1 MPEAAETG
9 TSLAG
14 ARRPRANRHEPC
26 AAVCGTALALSLA
39 IFLALTL
46 PASAEPTLFE
56 RLIES
61 AQALSRQE
69 VTSLALTLG
78 ILLFAVVTAIA
89 LLRSRTNAA
98 AERSEAR
105 REIARLRAEA
115 DRMTALLLSEPQV
128 VVIWRSLNAEPAVL
142 GDVATIS
149 GLDSSR
155 RILAFGAWLG
165 AEPAASLDAAVDAL
179 RNRGK
184 AFGFSILTPRGK
196 HIEAE
201 GRPVGGVAVLRLRD
215 VTGAKRDHAAV
226 VAKHKRLEDEIEL
239 VRNLLELMPAP
250 IWIRDADGQLVFANR
265 AFAAAVEVSDPD
277 EVTAR
282 NIELLDQPVRAEA
295 YHTRAQ
301 NSAFHRRV
309 GAIVAG
315 KRRTLEVFEAGS
327 KRGAAGIALDVTEAE
342 IARSEIARINEAH
355 RRTLDQMPTAVAI
368 FGSDRRL
375 AFYNSAYLSLFRL
388 DAAFLDE
395 QPDDSMVLDKLRA
408 QRCVPETADFRTF
421 KTQLHEAYAAVD
433 PKQTMWH
440 LADGRSL
447 RVGISPNAQGG
458 VTYLFDDVSEGYA
471 LANRVSS
478 MENTQGETLDAL
490 AEAVAVF
497 GVDGRLQLHNQA
509 FQDLWRFSDIDLADK
524 PAVDAIRRLCR
535 AIEPN
540 SNEVW
545 TEIERAI
552 TTSGER
558 RLLSKRVELSNARTF
573 DCAVMPLPDGAN
585 LATFRDISDTVRAE
599 RILRERNA
607 ALIAADAI
615 RDTVIRYISHDLRS
629 PLNNISGYAQFLAT
643 SEAGPLTDRQREYL
657 GHVSASSAELLS
669 IIDGLQLAILDAGG
683 KNVPASQVE
692 IRRLL
697 DTVAANTKSRLAEKQ
712 LSLVVDVPA
721 GAGSFD
727 ADEAR
732 VRQVLQNLVVNAAT
746 HSPRGETIG
755 LSVERRQQAI
765 LFHVAD
771 RGPGIPR
778 DVQERLFQNLETL
791 PIDSTHRGT
800 GLGLSLVRS
809 AMKLQG
815 GDVRIDSEPNRGT
828 VITCVFPLVPPEA
841 KSSPTAS
848 S

>member
-9 TSLAG
+9 KSL
-14 ARRPRANRHEPC
+14 RRANRAERC
-26 AAVCGTALALSLA
+26 AAVLGFALVHS
-39 IFLALTL
+39 FALTI
-46 PASAEPTLFE
+46 PAAARTN
-56 RLIES
+56 LIEQLIGFT
-61 AQALSRQE
+61 QALNRQE

-78 ILLFAVVTAIA
+78 ILLFAVVTAIG

-98 AERSEAR
+98 AERAEAK

-128 VVIWRSLNAEPAVL
+128 VVIWRSLTAEPAVL

-149 GLDSSR
+149 GLEASR
-155 RILAFGAWLG
+155 RILAFGSWLG
-165 AEPAASLDAAVDAL
+165 AEPAAAMEAAVDAL
-179 RNRGK
+179 RKRGK

-196 HIEAE
+196 HVEAE

-226 VAKHKRLEDEIEL
+226 SAKHKQLEDEIEL

-250 IWIRDADGQLVFANR
+250 VWIRDAEGRLVFANR
-265 AFAAAVEVSDPD
+265 AYASAVDVADPD

-282 NIELLDQPVRAEA
+282 NLELLDQPVRSEA
-295 YHTRAQ
+295 SRIREQ

-315 KRRTLEVFEAGS
+315 KRRALEVFEAGS

-342 IARSEIARINEAH
+342 VARTEIARINEAH

-375 AFYNSAYLSLFRL
+375 IFYNNAYLSLFKL
-388 DAAFLDE
+388 DPAFLE
-395 QPDDSMVLDKLRA
+395 EMPDDSMVLDKLRA
-408 QRCVPETADFRTF
+408 QRCLPEMTDFRGF
-421 KTQLHEAYAAVD
+421 KAQLHEAYSSVD
-433 PKQTMWH
+433 AKQTMWH

-447 RVGISPNAQGG
+447 RVAISPNAQGG

-471 LANRVSS
+471 LASRFSS
-478 MENTQGETLDAL
+478 LENTQGETLDAL

-497 GVDGRLQLHNQA
+497 AVDGRLQLHNRA

-524 PAVDAIRRLCR
+524 PPVDAIRRLCR
-535 AIEPN
+535 AIEPG

-545 TEIERAI
+545 TEIERAA
-552 TTSGER
+552 TSSGER
-558 RLLSKRVELSNARTF
+558 RVTSQRLELSGNRNF
-573 DCAVMPLPDGAN
+573 DCTVVPLPDGGN
-585 LATFRDISDTVRAE
+585 LVTFRDISDTVRAE

-629 PLNNISGYAQFLAT
+629 PLNNISGYTQFLGT
-643 SEAGPLTDRQREYL
+643 TEAGPLTEKQREYL
-657 GHVSASSAELLS
+657 GHVSASSTELLS

-683 KNVPASQVE
+683 KNIPAAQVE
-692 IRRLL
+692 IRKLL
-697 DTVAANTKSRLAEKQ
+697 DVVAANTKARLAEKQ
-712 LSLVVDVPA
+712 LSLMVDVPA
-721 GAGSFD
+721 GIGNFA

-732 VRQVLQNLVVNAAT
+732 VLQVLENLVVNAAG
-746 HSPRGETIG
+746 HSPRGEAIG
-755 LSVERRQQAI
+755 LSVERREQAI
-765 LFHVAD
+765 LFHVSD
-771 RGPGIPR
+771 HGPGIPR

-815 GDVRIDSEPNRGT
+815 GDVMIDSEPNRGT
-828 VITCVFPLVPPEA
+828 VVTCVFPLTPPDS
-841 KSSPTAS
+841 KNSPTPNA
-848 S
+848 